1 MPVFNP
7 VTLIYEPSAIDHSK
21 CKSVAYNIAQS
32 KSAKPQ
38 KTEERKLDYGS
49 AVLQGELYQ
58 DNVCITEST
67 CTEFSF
73 LALFQAKGLDD
84 VDGVLGLASHPDK
97 DKQNLSYVWM
107 LRNSG
112 IIDRAIVSFSIS
124 GPNMGEQSYAE
135 FGGYY
140 EA

>member
-1 MPVFNP
+1 M
-7 VTLIYEPSAIDHSK
+7 
-21 CKSVAYNIAQS
+21 AYNIAQS
-32 KSAKPQ
+32 KTAKPG
-38 KTEERKLDYGS
+38 KTDERKLDYGS
-49 AVLQGELYQ
+49 AVLQGELYS
-58 DNVCITEST
+58 DNVCISEGT

-112 IIDRAIVSFSIS
+112 IIDRAIVSFSIA

-135 FGGYY
+135 FGGYN
-140 EA
+140 EAQVVGGKSGLAKL